1 MAHLSKLPGGKET
14 GSGTD
19 EMDPS
24 TTRTLGR
31 TGLGLTA
38 FGMGS
43 APMGNLWEVLTE
55 DRVHA
60 AFATAFDGGV
70 RYFDTAPWYGNTLAE
85 HRLGHFL
92 RQQPSA
98 FAVSTKVGRVYRRPN
113 PVDEAPIGPWAG
125 GLPFILRFDYG
136 YDAVMRS
143 YEDSLQRLG
152 LPRVDLL
159 VIHDIDT
166 QYHGDDAGIERCFRQ
181 LDNDGGLRALEELKC
196 AGEIKGYGAG
206 INDDAMITRFLDRF
220 DLDFFLVAMPYTL
233 VDQSPLDE
241 AFPRCDAAG
250 IGVIIGSPYASG
262 ILATG
267 AIDGAK
273 YNYAP
278 ASEEI
283 LAKVRGIEAVCGR
296 YGVPLQAAAL
306 QFPLGH
312 QSVAAIIPG
321 AVSAE
326 EAAQNLSYFR
336 RELPTDL
343 WAELKAEKLL
353 RADAPVPG

>member
-1 MAHLSKLPGGKET
+1 
-14 GSGTD
+14 
-19 EMDPS
+19 MDPS

-31 TGLGLTA
+31 TGLDLTA

-43 APMGNLWEVLTE
+43 APMGNLWETLTE
-55 DRVHA
+55 DRVHT

-92 RQQPSA
+92 RQQPGG

-113 PVDEAPIGPWAG
+113 GPKEEPIGPWAG
-125 GLPFILRFDYG
+125 GLPFILRFDYS
-136 YDAVMRS
+136 YDGVMRS

-159 VIHDIDT
+159 VIHDIDI
-166 QYHGDDAGIERCFRQ
+166 QYHGDEAGIERYFRQ
-181 LDNDGGLRALEELKC
+181 LDNDGGLRALEELKS
-196 AGEIKGYGAG
+196 AGDIKGFGAG
-206 INDDAMITRFLDRF
+206 INEGPMITRFLDRF

-233 VDQSPLDE
+233 VDQAPLDD
-241 AFPRCDAAG
+241 ALPRCEAKG
-250 IGVIIGSPYASG
+250 IGIVIGSPYASG

-267 AIDGAK
+267 PVAGAK

-278 ASEEI
+278 ASDDV
-283 LAKVRGIEAVCGR
+283 LAKVRGIQTVCQR
-296 YGVPLQAAAL
+296 HGVPLQAAAL

-312 QSVAAIIPG
+312 PCVAAIIPG

-326 EAAQNLSYFR
+326 EVEQNLSYFR
-336 RELPTDL
+336 TKIPADC
-343 WAELKAEKLL
+343 WAELQATGLL